1 MAKVT
6 RQARSPRPAK
16 AGQGKTRPT
25 TKSQVLVR
33 LSADEQAYL
42 AEVVPEGRSR
52 AEYLRRLLA
61 RDKARRDRL
70 RRGNVRCRGA
80 GRDGRGAG
88 GASGPGG
95 RLRQSFVT

>member
-61 RDKARRDRL
+61 RDKARRDRRAAEAMFAAAARDVTDEERAE
-70 RRGNVRCRGA
+70 RRDLAGA
-80 GRDGRGAG
+80 FANH
-88 GASGPGG
+88 S
-95 RLRQSFVT
+95 